1 MDREQEASR
10 EEAQEDG
17 LYVPLTVFCLPAGG
31 TNTRA
36 VGWGGAPTTLK
47 ESRRIE

>member
-17 LYVPLTVFCLPAGG
+17 LYVPLTFSASQL
-31 TNTRA
+31 
-36 VGWGGAPTTLK
+36 VGQTHGQWGGVGHQQP
-47 ESRRIE
+47 